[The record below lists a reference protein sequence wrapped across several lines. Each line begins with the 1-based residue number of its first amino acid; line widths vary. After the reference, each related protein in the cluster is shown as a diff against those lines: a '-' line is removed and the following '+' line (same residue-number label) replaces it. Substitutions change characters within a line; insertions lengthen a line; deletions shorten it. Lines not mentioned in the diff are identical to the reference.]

1 MTEHLI
7 SIERATEADLD
18 GVLELQAANQVDQGG
33 SLSAA
38 LSRDR
43 VAAMLHELP
52 LIVARRGDRVVG
64 FLMTASRAMNVDVAI
79 VQAMLAVYPGG
90 PDAYIYGPI
99 CVDKEERGRRL
110 AQSMFAKLRHLE
122 AGREGILFIR
132 RDNEVSLRAHASMG
146 MREVAEFRFDGIDFA
161 VFSYVG

>member
-1 MTEHLI
+1 MTENLV
-7 SIERATEADLD
+7 SIERATEADVDGILD
-18 GVLELQAANQVDQGG
+18 LQAANQVDRGG

-38 LSRDR
+38 LPRDR
-43 VAAMLHELP
+43 VVAMLHELP
-52 LIVARRGDRVVG
+52 LIVARRGNRVVG

-79 VQAMLAVYPGG
+79 VQAMLTAYQGD

-99 CVDKEERGRRL
+99 CVDTEERGKRL
-110 AQSMFAKLRHLE
+110 AQSMFAKLRLLE

-132 RDNEVSLRAHASMG
+132 RDNKASLRSHANMG
-146 MREVAEFRFDGIDFA
+146 MQEVAEFRFDGADFS

>member
-1 MTEHLI
+1 MNGI
-7 SIERATEADLD
+7 
-18 GVLELQAANQVDQGG
+18 LELQAANQVDRGG

-38 LSRDR
+38 LPRDQ

-52 LIVARRGDRVVG
+52 LIIARRGHRVVG
-64 FLMTASRAMNVDVAI
+64 FLMTASRAMSVDVPI
-79 VQAMLAVYPGG
+79 VRAMLTAYQGD

-99 CVDKEERGRRL
+99 CVDKEERGKRL
-110 AQSMFAKLRHLE
+110 AQSMFAKLRLLE

-132 RDNEVSLRAHASMG
+132 RDNYASLRAHTNMG
-146 MREVAEFRFDGIDFA
+146 MREVARFIFDGADFA